1 VAKTI
6 DYYLSLVSPWS
17 YLGHQRLLEIATRH
31 QATINIWP
39 VDLSVIF
46 PQSGGLPLPKRAP
59 VRQAYRMQELQRWRD
74 YLNVELVLEPAYFPT
89 SDKLA
94 AAMVIKLRETQAD
107 AALGLAGACLRA
119 CWVEERD
126 IGNPDT
132 LGAIAEENQLD
143 ASLLLADSDKALDTR
158 TEDSKAALQRGVFGV
173 PTFIHGEQIFWGQD
187 RLDFL
192 ERALVASQ

>member
-1 VAKTI
+1 
-6 DYYLSLVSPWS
+6 
-17 YLGHQRLLEIATRH
+17 
-31 QATINIWP
+31 
-39 VDLSVIF
+39 
-46 PQSGGLPLPKRAP
+46 
-59 VRQAYRMQELQRWRD
+59 M
-74 YLNVELVLEPAYFPT
+74 
-89 SDKLA
+89 
-94 AAMVIKLRETQAD
+94 RETQAD